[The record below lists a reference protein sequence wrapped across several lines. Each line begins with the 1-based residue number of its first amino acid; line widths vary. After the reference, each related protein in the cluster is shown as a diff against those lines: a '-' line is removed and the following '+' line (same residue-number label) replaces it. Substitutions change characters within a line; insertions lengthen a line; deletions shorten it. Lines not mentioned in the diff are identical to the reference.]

1 MMKISDF
8 VRIKREVNRNFNS
21 AEEAIGAYSKMSEE
35 ELTSELKAIAESER
49 QKGTLLDS
57 DIEKFFNT
65 VSPMITPEQ
74 REKLR
79 RLIGEIMQ

>member
-1 MMKISDF
+1 MKISDF
-8 VRIKREVNRNFNS
+8 VRIKKEVKRNFGS

-35 ELTSELKAIAESER
+35 DLMSELKSIAESER
-49 QKGTLLDS
+49 QKGTLSDE

-74 REKLR
+74 REKLK
-79 RLIGEIMQ
+79 RLIGEIKQ